1 MLRPIFLHLQSGEG
15 MDNRFDTLMM
25 VNGSIAALCTIAQA
39 LGCHPLAIDEAY
51 PGPEFLRTR
60 VRQEI
65 EESLHKGD
73 TPVIFC
79 TVLSYNAES
88 SLRLL
93 KELKAE
99 YGDQVRTGVGGQLIR
114 VAPKAY
120 LTKRYLDHVA
130 VGDAEVTLA
139 PVLIGGQRFAEGYL
153 FGGCGGSQGLIQLAP
168 QRPRS
173 EHYAPLS
180 YDSYTG
186 IQERLTEM
194 ANYRLG
200 PFSGIRQLVVESVR
214 GCAWAHTFGICDMCS
229 LEGVAL
235 EPHFKPLVDH
245 FQVERQMVEEY
256 GVNWLFDVSNQWLP
270 KFGEDGR
277 RWLQQYVATR
287 KQFQLPDVHK
297 YVYLTSNSI
306 TKSTAPLLREAGV
319 RVAYVGIDGWE
330 DGTWKALGKSHNVV
344 PALEAARQNDLYL
357 RASVVIGNG
366 ITKANLAELPRFV
379 EWLTTEYGST
389 LLSFGC
395 FMEIILQGSPV
406 WYKFEALARE
416 RGIQEAV
423 TLYDK
428 MATEGWLSWE
438 DEVNLTR
445 LYINHTQ
452 RASYEEALAARN
464 QAKAKVDASGST
476 VGTTIEDGGEL
487 KALVSR

>member
-1 MLRPIFLHLQSGEG
+1 MSLRPIFLHLQSGEG

-51 PGPEFLRTR
+51 PGPEFLRHR

-73 TPVIFC
+73 TPIIFC

-99 YGDQVRTGVGGQLIR
+99 YGDRIRTGVGGQLIR
-114 VAPKAY
+114 IAPEAY
-120 LTKRYLDHVA
+120 LNKRYLDHVA

-139 PVLIGGQRFAEGYL
+139 PILIENQRFAKGYL
-153 FGGCGGSQGLIQLAP
+153 FGNCGADQDLIQLAP
-168 QRPRS
+168 QQSRY
-173 EHYAPLS
+173 EHYASLS
-180 YDSYTG
+180 YDSYVG

-200 PFSGIRQLVVESVR
+200 PFTGIRQLVTESVR
-214 GCAWAHTFGICDMCS
+214 GCAWAHLFGICDMCS
-229 LEGVAL
+229 LEGVDL
-235 EPHFKPLVDH
+235 DPHFKPLADH
-245 FQVERQMVEEY
+245 FRMERELVEKY
-256 GVNWLFDVSNQWLP
+256 GANWIFDVSNQWLP
-270 KFGEDGR
+270 KNGEDGR
-277 RWLQQYVATR
+277 GWLKQYVAAR
-287 KQFQLPDVHK
+287 KQFQAPDVHK

-306 TKSTAPLLREAGV
+306 TSRTAPLLREAGV

-330 DGTWKALGKSHNVV
+330 DETWKALGKSHNVI
-344 PALEAARQNDLYL
+344 PALKAARQNNLYL

-366 ITKANLAELPRFV
+366 ITKENLEELPRFV
-379 EWLTTEYGST
+379 KWLTTEYGDI

-406 WYKFEALARE
+406 WYKFETFARSE
-416 RGIQEAV
+416 RIQEAV
-423 TLYDK
+423 KLYDK

-438 DEVNLTR
+438 DEVSLTR

-452 RASYEEALAARN
+452 QASYDEALAARDE
-464 QAKAKVDASGST
+464 AKAKVDASGTT
-476 VGTTIEDGGEL
+476 VGTTIENGGEL
-487 KALVSR
+487 NLAMG